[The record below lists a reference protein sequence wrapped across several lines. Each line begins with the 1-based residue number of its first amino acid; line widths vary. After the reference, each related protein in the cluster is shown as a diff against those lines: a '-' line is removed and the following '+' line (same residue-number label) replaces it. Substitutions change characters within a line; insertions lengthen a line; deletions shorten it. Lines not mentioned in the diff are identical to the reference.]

1 MILRIRLVLLLLV
14 VVTFSMV
21 GDVVANTCSSGSCGS
36 NSGDSDVDPRDVRR
50 TLSIN
55 NASAHVGN
63 SIDGGESSYGSVS
76 QLGGNVIEANVDGF
90 WFAAVSFRPSRPW
103 LTIGGLR
110 LGRVNF
116 AGFSSWRAGGC
127 RFGWR
132 RWWRFF

>member
-1 MILRIRLVLLLLV
+1 MRVRIGVSMNYHVHDNSREEARLDSRYFDWLIHSGALPVPLLP
-14 VVTFSMV
+14 F
-21 GDVVANTCSSGSCGS
+21 DN
-36 NSGDSDVDPRDVRR
+36 
-50 TLSIN
+50 
-55 NASAHVGN
+55 
-63 SIDGGESSYGSVS
+63 S
-76 QLGGNVIEANVDGF
+76 QLLCEELPLVSGVILS
-90 WFAAVSFRPSRPW
+90 VSFRPSTPW